1 MFPPSY
7 FGSLSGNC
15 SPWVLGFNSWALLRH
30 LLKKSGCT
38 FPSKWI
44 WRFADSAFSLFA
56 CLSTSHWTWEEAE
69 SKTGHAY
76 YMFSFACAYA
86 WIVKQSLFSCP
97 WFHSVGGESNTM
109 IEDEGAGGFFFFF
122 PRWAPH
128 GRWLLAVIS
137 LSAGVSVN
145 PTLAP
150 GILNARWRELSL
162 KL

>member
-1 MFPPSY
+1 M
-7 FGSLSGNC
+7 
-15 SPWVLGFNSWALLRH
+15 FNSCLFFCFTCWRNWVACFLPNENDDLLTVSFSVCM
-30 LLKKSGCT
+30 LLYS
-38 FPSKWI
+38 SHY
-44 WRFADSAFSLFA
+44 
-56 CLSTSHWTWEEAE
+56 STSHWTREEGE

-76 YMFSFACAYA
+76 YMFSFALIYA

-97 WFHSVGGESNTM
+97 RFHSVGGESTTM
-109 IEDEGAGGFFFFF
+109 IEDEGTGWFF

-128 GRWLLAVIS
+128 GRWLLAAIS

-162 KL
+162 KS